1 MAYKKVLKLFTEKKY
16 RHKISKIYIVAQKL
30 IKKVI
35 IE

>member
-16 RHKISKIYIVAQKL
+16 RHKVSKMYIVAHKL
-30 IKKVI
+30 IEKAI